1 VKLNKETVLQD
12 MFELQKSLQ
21 KNITE
26 KRQVFLMDD
35 SKNRYEKAVDSG
47 YFFMCTVVELNE
59 MLEEV
64 EKLES
69 SNDPKILEN
78 VKFEVID
85 VWHFLM
91 CQLIYLGYTLD
102 KDIVYYYEQAV
113 IKRRLTIDK
122 HVDMTF
128 NVSEFIS
135 SIGKMYNNTSYKCWK
150 NYNGNYIENDDLLI
164 DLIDDV
170 VISFFTFFVI
180 LEMDI
185 DEIWKYYVEKN
196 KENLER
202 QNIGGRYAD

>member
-1 VKLNKETVLQD
+1 MKLNKDTVLQD

-64 EKLES
+64 EKLEG

-102 KDIVYYYEQAV
+102 KDIEYYYEQAV

-150 NYNGNYIENDDLLI
+150 NYNGDYIENDDLLI